1 MSGQLPFNKEMR
13 FEYGVAREIAPG
25 VRRLVAPNAGPMT
38 HHGTNTYI
46 LGRAKVAVIDPGPDD
61 QAHRAAL
68 LGTLAQQG
76 ERITHILLTHT
87 HLDHCA
93 GLEVLRRITGA
104 QTAGFGSVGL
114 RETETLGPG
123 GRSFADGNFK
133 PDITLTDGAMLT
145 GENWEVTALHTPGHA
160 PDHLCYEFAPA
171 RALFSGDH
179 VMGWNTSVIAPPE
192 GHMDAYLASLHRLL
206 RYDHTVYFPG
216 HGARIEQP
224 QRLVKA
230 FIMHR
235 RWREN
240 EIVEAMKTGAQSVP
254 EITARVYVGLAEH
267 LKRAAQ
273 LSVLAHLERL
283 VEHGRAVVSG
293 PFSLDAS
300 FALREPGD
308 PAPQSG

>member
-1 MSGQLPFNKEMR
+1 MTGQLPFKQEMR

-46 LGRAKVAVIDPGPDD
+46 VGRGKVAVIDPGPDVRD
-61 QAHRAAL
+61 HRAAL
-68 LGTLAQQG
+68 LATLAQKG
-76 ERITHILLTHT
+76 ERISHILLTHT

-93 GLEVLRRITGA
+93 GVEALRRVTGA

-114 RETETLGPG
+114 RETDTLGPT
-123 GRSFADGNFK
+123 GRRFADGNFK
-133 PDITLTDGAMLT
+133 PDMPLEDGSVLA
-145 GENWEVTALHTPGHA
+145 GENWELTALHTPGHA
-160 PDHLCYEFAPA
+160 PDHLCYEYAPGE
-171 RALFSGDH
+171 ALFSGDH

-206 RYDHTVYFPG
+206 NYDHGVYFPG

-240 EIVEAMKTGAQSVP
+240 EIVEAMKAGATSVA
-254 EITARVYVGLAEH
+254 EITERTYAGLADH
-267 LKRAAQ
+267 LIQAAR

-283 VEHGRAVVSG
+283 VDHGRAAASG
-293 PFSLDAS
+293 PISLDAS
-300 FALREPGD
+300 FSLTQP